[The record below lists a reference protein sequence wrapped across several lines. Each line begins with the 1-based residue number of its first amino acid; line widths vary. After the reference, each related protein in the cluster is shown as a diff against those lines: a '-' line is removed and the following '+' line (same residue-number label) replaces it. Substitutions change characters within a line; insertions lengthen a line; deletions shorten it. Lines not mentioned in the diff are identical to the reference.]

1 MFVHLLQERKGF
13 DPRLCHIIHSF
24 LYMKQHGH
32 EMLFG
37 SLLVRIVLKSYIS
50 PELIIA

>member
-1 MFVHLLQERKGF
+1 
-13 DPRLCHIIHSF
+13 
-24 LYMKQHGH
+24 MKQHGH

-37 SLLVRIVLKSYIS
+37 RVPVRIVLKSYIS